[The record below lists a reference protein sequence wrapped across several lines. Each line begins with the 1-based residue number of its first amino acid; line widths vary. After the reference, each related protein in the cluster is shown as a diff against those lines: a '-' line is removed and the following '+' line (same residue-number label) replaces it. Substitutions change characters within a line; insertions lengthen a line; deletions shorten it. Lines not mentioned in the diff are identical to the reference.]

1 MLCKFI
7 YFRSRPC
14 YANRTRQSIPKH
26 NTSIVFVACAKQVYA
41 PLEWII
47 CKIWGHGFQNKVP
60 IYNTSSLEWNGV
72 WGRLTND
79 AKWFPATREQ
89 HLVRLYEICK
99 DWVPAFFKGDYCGL
113 MVSTQ
118 RSESMNKLVK
128 SAHVDANTPLHQF
141 AKQMMKLLH
150 SRKMKEAKEALGC
163 MVSEKNDKHMFYAI
177 KNKTVLILYCVICRV
192 KRIQLH
198 CICLK

>member
-1 MLCKFI
+1 MPHLNEL
-7 YFRSRPC
+7 
-14 YANRTRQSIPKH
+14 YARFEEMDFRTRFQSIIHHPLNEMEFEAAWQMMLDDFH
-26 NTSIVFVACAKQVYA
+26 LHENNTLA
-41 PLEWII
+41 
-47 CKIWGHGFQNKVP
+47 
-60 IYNTSSLEWNGV
+60 
-72 WGRLTND
+72 
-79 AKWFPATREQ
+79 
-89 HLVRLYEICK
+89 RLYEIRK

-163 MVSEKNDKHMFYAI
+163 MVSEKMINICFMLL
-177 KNKTVLILYCVICRV
+177 KT
-192 KRIQLH
+192 KRY
-198 CICLK
+198 

>member
-1 MLCKFI
+1 MK
-7 YFRSRPC
+7 
-14 YANRTRQSIPKH
+14 YAKIGYLHFSKET
-26 NTSIVFVACAKQVYA
+26 IVV
-41 PLEWII
+41 LW
-47 CKIWGHGFQNKVP
+47 
-60 IYNTSSLEWNGV
+60 SLHKEARAW
-72 WGRLTND
+72 
-79 AKWFPATREQ
+79 
-89 HLVRLYEICK
+89 
-99 DWVPAFFKGDYCGL
+99 
-113 MVSTQ
+113 
-118 RSESMNKLVK
+118 NKLVK

-163 MVSEKNDKHMFYAI
+163 MVSEKNKKHMFYAI